1 MIKAIIQTLRPYQ
14 WTKNSLVF
22 AALIFSLSFF
32 QTDLLLR
39 SFAAFLL
46 FCAASSAVYIMNDLK
61 DLKEDRLHPLKKN
74 RPLPSGKLP
83 AGIAIAIMV
92 LLAATAISGSVAL
105 HRKFAV
111 VLGLYFLLNIGYS
124 FGLKKIV
131 ILDVMMVSA
140 GFLLRALAGAA
151 VIDVEASRWLFLCT
165 LMLALMLTTGK
176 RYHEISFLQ
185 KEAGNHRKSL
195 SNYNLPLLEAMLL
208 ISGGASI
215 LTYSLYT
222 ISAETINHIGSPNL
236 IYSTLFVVFGVFRY
250 LYLLYV
256 KAEGGD
262 PARLVISD
270 IPFII
275 NGILWICSILF
286 IIYYQNSALR
296 ELINKLQ

>member
-32 QTDLLLR
+32 QTSLLLR

-92 LLAATAISGSVAL
+92 LLAATAITGSAVL

-185 KEAGNHRKSL
+185 KDAGNHRKSL

>member
-46 FCAASSAVYIMNDLK
+46 FCAASSAAYIMNDLK

-74 RPLPSGKLP
+74 RPLPSGKLS

-92 LLAATAISGSVAL
+92 LLAATAITGSVVL

-222 ISAETINHIGSPNL
+222 ISAETINHIGTPNL

-286 IIYYQNSALR
+286 IIYYQNSSLR